1 MRGREGGRGRFSIGM
16 SCLEVSC
23 EYIGSHNADDV
34 DVCVCVCVCVCGG
47 GGGGADVQH
56 RDVLFGGV
64 LYITISM

>member
-34 DVCVCVCVCVCGG
+34 DVCVCVEGVGEGG
-47 GGGGADVQH
+47 GGRGGRCTA
-56 RDVLFGGV
+56 
-64 LYITISM
+64 